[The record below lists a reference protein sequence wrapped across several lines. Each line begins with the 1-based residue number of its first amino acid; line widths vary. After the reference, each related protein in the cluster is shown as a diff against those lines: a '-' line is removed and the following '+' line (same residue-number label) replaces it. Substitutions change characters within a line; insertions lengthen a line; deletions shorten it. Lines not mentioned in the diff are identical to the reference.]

1 MPAGQPK
8 IQDLWKLKNF
18 SPNKNQE
25 AAILHT
31 AGPLFLTAGPGSGKT
46 RVLLWRTLN
55 LIVYHGVKPE
65 EIFLATFTG
74 KAALQLKDGLRSLLA
89 LVTNQTG
96 TPYDISRMAI
106 GTVHSICLNNIISNR
121 NITEGQRQRP
131 PILMDD
137 LSQYFFVYNRRFWR
151 ALVEAG
157 GWGTGEEAEEEAQR
171 ALNLYLQNKNS
182 SSRHE
187 AVQQVVAAFNR
198 FSEERIDPDEV
209 QANDENLRALLDM
222 YAHYLGALSEHEKI
236 RTVDF
241 ALLQQAAY
249 DTLLAHPAS
258 RSVYKHVIV
267 DEYQDTN
274 SIQEKI
280 YFHLASG
287 HKNICV
293 VGDDDQAL
301 YRFRGATVENLVEF
315 ESRCKTYLGC
325 GPTRLD
331 LDINYRSRSEIVT
344 AYTSFMDCMDW
355 RRRGGRGHHRI
366 ADKNIKANSKD
377 RRASV
382 VLSQPGSPQEVCEEV
397 ADFVVRLKEEGKIE
411 DYSQVAFLFPSVK
424 TNKVDFYRAAFA
436 RHGVEIYAPRAGRF
450 LEVPEAVAI
459 WGLLMHIFGR
469 PNTWGG
475 SGGMQEFNNWIVA
488 CWRKGEE
495 LMVTDPM
502 LKHYIADRKQEVQT
516 TLADYEVLIARIQKN
531 RWDMKTPVTEAIL
544 RDLATVTTLS
554 AGAKKTLSNK
564 FFLNAIANRKK
575 MGKEPFALS
584 YVVNRLT
591 SPDWSVLDLFY
602 QLNGFAY
609 FAPAYKGAEDGSDEG
624 PICNLGLISGYIAR
638 FLEEYGT
645 VITGSWLRD
654 DGFQRSFFNSY
665 TYALFRRG
673 ESEYEDSDDP
683 FPKGRIPFLTIH
695 QSKGLEFPVVVLGN
709 PYRQTKEANQIEY
722 IMRDLLDKEGEP
734 LDRISAF
741 DNMRVFYVALSR
753 AQNLLVIPR
762 FQGRGQS
769 TYEHIRTLVA
779 QQAFTPI
786 ADCDTSTIPAAKYAK
801 EELGAY
807 YSYTGDYLGYLKCP
821 RQYMIFRKY
830 GFVPSRSQTMFFGSL
845 VHQTI
850 EDLHHLF
857 IQERKKNTHPA

>member
-1 MPAGQPK
+1 MAAGQPT

-18 SPNKNQE
+18 SPNSNQE

-31 AGPLFLTAGPGSGKT
+31 DGPLFLTAGPGSGKT

-55 LIVYHGVKPE
+55 LIVFHDVKPE
-65 EIFLATFTG
+65 EIFLATFTE

-96 TPYDISRMAI
+96 KPYDISRMAM
-106 GTVHSICLNNIISNR
+106 GTVHSICLNNIIGNR
-121 NITEGQRQRP
+121 TVTEGQRQRP
-131 PILMDD
+131 PILMDE
-137 LSQYFFVYNRRFWR
+137 LTQYFYVYRRAYWR
-151 ALVEAG
+151 ELVEVG

-171 ALNLYLQNKNS
+171 ALNQYLQNKNS

-187 AVQQVVAAFNR
+187 AVQQLLAAFNR
-198 FSEERIDPDEV
+198 FSEESVNPDEV
-209 QANDENLRALLDM
+209 ETDDEDLRAVLDM
-222 YAHYLGALSEHEKI
+222 YAHYLASLSEHEKV

-249 DTLLAHPAS
+249 ETLLAHPS
-258 RSVYKHVIV
+258 SGSVYKHVIV

-274 SIQEKI
+274 AIQEKI
-280 YFHLASG
+280 FFHLASG
-287 HKNICV
+287 TKNICV

-315 ESRCKTYLGC
+315 EARCKSYLGC
-325 GPTRLD
+325 RPKRLD
-331 LDINYRSRSEIVT
+331 LDINYRSRAEIVT

-355 RRRGGRGHHRI
+355 RRQGGRGHHRI
-366 ADKNIKANSKD
+366 ADKKIKANSKD
-377 RRASV
+377 KQTAV
-382 VLSQPGSPQEVCEEV
+382 VLSQPGNPQAVCEEV

-424 TNKVDFYRAAFA
+424 TNKVEFYREAFA
-436 RHGVEIYAPRAGRF
+436 QHGVEIYAPRAGRF

-469 PNTWGG
+469 PSTWGG
-475 SGGMQEFNNWIVA
+475 SGGMQEFNNWIGT
-488 CWRKGEE
+488 CWREAE
-495 LMVTDPM
+495 AVMDTDLM
-502 LKHYIADRKQEVQT
+502 LKHYIADRKKEVDT
-516 TLADYEVLIARIQKN
+516 ALADYEALFARIQKN
-531 RWDMKTPVTEAIL
+531 RWDMKTPVTEPML
-544 RDLATVTTLS
+544 RDLGTITALS
-554 AGAKKTLSNK
+554 AGAKKTLGNK
-564 FFLNAIANRKK
+564 FFLNAISNRRK

-584 YVVNRLT
+584 YIVNRLT

-624 PICNLGLISGYIAR
+624 PICNLGLVSGYIAR

-645 VITGSWLRD
+645 VITGSWLRE

-709 PYRQTKEANQIEY
+709 PFRQTKEASRIER
-722 IMRDLLDKEGEP
+722 IMRDLLDTKGEP
-734 LDRISAF
+734 LDRISGF

-769 TYEHIRTLVA
+769 TYEHVKTIIA

-786 ADCDTSTIPAAKYAK
+786 ANCDTACIPSAKYAK

-857 IQERKKNTHPA
+857 IHERKTKQQPA